1 MTSRAKCTRAKRAR
15 FANGPRLALAFAV
28 GFTSPTHAATHVIGT
43 VRTALRP
50 VAGVHVVVPAVAV
63 YATTDSAGRFLLGP
77 LAPGVHDITLV
88 AMGYATTTTTVTL
101 PAGGAD
107 RYDAGPWLLTP
118 LRPDEP
124 SLGLGLD
131 STIARARLADSLAAL
146 PPPPPLAPTLGLY
159 VTPEESRRPA
169 TPPLDDLLRRIS
181 IADSITADAQGTEM
195 PGWETWRL
203 WGDRLAVVASD
214 SARASNPG
222 LARDSS
228 LSLRA
233 LAYAR
238 TRAALG
244 AGPTWAGY
252 GLATT
257 ARRALERARLAAGGE
272 GLAFLGHLGDRID
285 AVFIP
290 GSAPPPAPK
299 AAPAKKKSRR
309 KRGR

>member
-1 MTSRAKCTRAKRAR
+1 MRTLCAKRTFLA
-15 FANGPRLALAFAV
+15 GPGLAFALAV
-28 GFTSPTHAATHVIGT
+28 LSPSPAHAATHVTGV

-50 VAGVHVVVPAVAV
+50 VSGVHVVVPAVAV
-63 YATTDSAGRFLLGP
+63 FATTDTAGRFTLGP
-77 LAPGVHDITLV
+77 LAPGLHDITLV

-107 RYDAGPWLLTP
+107 HFDAGPWLLTP
-118 LRPDEP
+118 LRPDDAR
-124 SLGLGLD
+124 LDLGLD
-131 STIARARLADSLAAL
+131 STTARARLADSLAAL
-146 PPPPPLAPTLGLY
+146 PPPPPLAAPLGLY
-159 VTPEESRRPA
+159 FTAEESARPA
-169 TPPLDDLLRRIS
+169 TPPLDDLLGRITV
-181 IADSITADAQGTEM
+181 ADSITAEARGTEA
-195 PGWETWRL
+195 PGWETWRQ

-214 SARASNPG
+214 SARAANPG

-238 TRAALG
+238 SRAALA
-244 AGPTWAGY
+244 AGPTYAGY

-257 ARRALERARLAAGGE
+257 ARRALVRAREAAGGE

-290 GSAPPPAPK
+290 GSSPPPAPK
-299 AAPAKKKSRR
+299 AAPAKKKSRQ

>member
-1 MTSRAKCTRAKRAR
+1 MRNLCAKRTFLA
-15 FANGPRLALAFAV
+15 GPSVALALAVLSA
-28 GFTSPTHAATHVIGT
+28 SPARAATHVTGV
-43 VRTALRP
+43 VRSSLRP
-50 VAGVHVVVPAVAV
+50 VAGVHVVVPALAA
-63 YATTDSAGRFLLGP
+63 YATTDSAGRFTLGP
-77 LAPGVHDITLV
+77 LAPGLHDITLV

-107 RYDAGPWLLTP
+107 GFDAGPWLLTP
-118 LRPDEP
+118 LRPDDP
-124 SLGLGLD
+124 PLGLGLD

-146 PPPPPLAPTLGLY
+146 PPPPPLAPPLGLFF
-159 VTPEESRRPA
+159 TAEESRRPPP
-169 TPPLDDLLRRIS
+169 PPLDDLLRRIT
-181 IADSITADAQGTEM
+181 IADSITADAQGTEA

-214 SARASNPG
+214 SARAANPG

-238 TRAALG
+238 TRAALA
-244 AGPTWAGY
+244 AGPTYAGY

-257 ARRALERARLAAGGE
+257 ARRALVRAREAAGGE

-285 AVFIP
+285 AVFVP
-290 GSAPPPAPK
+290 GSSPPPAPK